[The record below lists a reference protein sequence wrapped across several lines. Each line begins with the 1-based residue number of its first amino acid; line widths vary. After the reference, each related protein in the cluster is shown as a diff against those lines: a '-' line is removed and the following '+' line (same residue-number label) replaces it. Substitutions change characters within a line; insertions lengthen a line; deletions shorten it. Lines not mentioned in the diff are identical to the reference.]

1 MSSTSFKV
9 LACPPVPELCAKEL
23 AALSD
28 STHVSTLEFDGSI
41 ADEADVDAW
50 DAAFITPQAFIAAG
64 SREKLFGLY
73 DRLAALVAAGKVRYV
88 HLCAAG
94 VDVTLFHSVIR
105 ACITNDVL
113 LSHCPGVYGLPM
125 AQYVLTYVLHVLRRV
140 PEHTEQ
146 QAAGVYKGLTCV
158 DAREVCVGVL
168 GAGGIGE
175 EVRPAVQGLP
185 SPSPALS
192 DPLPPSL
199 ASSRLLSRRRSA
211 DCARPSA

>member
-1 MSSTSFKV
+1 MVSSLSVTSEAEGELCLWTILWVGWLHLVVGRRRRERRMSSTSFKV

-113 LSHCPGVYGLPM
+113 LSH
-125 AQYVLTYVLHVLRRV
+125 
-140 PEHTEQ
+140 
-146 QAAGVYKGLTCV
+146 
-158 DAREVCVGVL
+158 
-168 GAGGIGE
+168 
-175 EVRPAVQGLP
+175 
-185 SPSPALS
+185 
-192 DPLPPSL
+192 
-199 ASSRLLSRRRSA
+199 
-211 DCARPSA
+211 